1 MRTSI
6 QLPDRQRMILVLVAK
21 GCANK
26 EIAHRLGISEQT
38 VKWHVSRMLR
48 RFAVPNR
55 TALVRIALNQSRSE
69 VPIAKHPARGS
80 LMRQVAETG
89 ERCRATKTT
98 AVCETSGSVHV
109 PQTAPLPAAVTTS
122 ADRSEARSGDA
133 TIMIWCS
140 AS

>member
-69 VPIAKHPARGS
+69 VR
-80 LMRQVAETG
+80 
-89 ERCRATKTT
+89 
-98 AVCETSGSVHV
+98 
-109 PQTAPLPAAVTTS
+109 
-122 ADRSEARSGDA
+122 
-133 TIMIWCS
+133 
-140 AS
+140 